1 MLKPHQNNLDIN
13 YFITEENWKLKFEEG
28 EEVKNAATITGVA
41 QDAYDSLITLYKEHY
56 KTIAD
61 KNIEDAA
68 ITDNTNYEE
77 LMQFAGEILGKISE
91 ECANSSCSF
100 SPQINTTVLPSM
112 GKCFDKCH

>member
-1 MLKPHQNNLDIN
+1 MDIN
-13 YFITEENWKLKFEEG
+13 YLITEANWKLKFEDG
-28 EEVKNAATITGVA
+28 EEVKNAAAITGVT
-41 QDAYDSLITLYKEHY
+41 QDAYDSLTLLYKEHY

-61 KNIEDAA
+61 TNIEDAV

-77 LMQFAGEILGKISE
+77 LMQIAGEILGKISE

-112 GKCFDKCH
+112 GKCFDICK